1 MTSNLKDVA
10 QKLNI
15 SVSTVSRV
23 VNGKVYVKPETR
35 EMVMKALDE
44 LNYTPNQ
51 VARSLKNKA
60 TKTIGIVVPDIS
72 EDFFAYVIKGIDNV
86 LSRNG
91 YTIILCDT
99 GESAQKEELYINLLS
114 EKQIDGV
121 ILATVC
127 KEHQTLY
134 KLIAKELP
142 IIFIDNLPHL
152 KTNYD
157 SVIIDNSRASYMAV
171 EHLINLGH
179 KTVGAI
185 IGKMD
190 ETTGYERLSGY
201 KKALED
207 NHLPVNENLIKIGDF
222 KEKSGYEGMKSLLE
236 MNKDISAVYVASSK
250 MTYGAIKAI
259 KEKGLQIPKDISLVG
274 FDIHDVS
281 GLITPSITTVLQPEE
296 RIGKVAGELMLKRLQ
311 DSDERY
317 SQKIVLE
324 PEILIR
330 DSCGYM
336 SRKNNNLQKVKR

>member
-114 EKQIDGV
+114 E
-121 ILATVC
+121 
-127 KEHQTLY
+127 
-134 KLIAKELP
+134 
-142 IIFIDNLPHL
+142 
-152 KTNYD
+152 
-157 SVIIDNSRASYMAV
+157 
-171 EHLINLGH
+171 
-179 KTVGAI
+179 
-185 IGKMD
+185 
-190 ETTGYERLSGY
+190 
-201 KKALED
+201 
-207 NHLPVNENLIKIGDF
+207 
-222 KEKSGYEGMKSLLE
+222 
-236 MNKDISAVYVASSK
+236 
-250 MTYGAIKAI
+250 
-259 KEKGLQIPKDISLVG
+259 
-274 FDIHDVS
+274 
-281 GLITPSITTVLQPEE
+281 
-296 RIGKVAGELMLKRLQ
+296 
-311 DSDERY
+311 
-317 SQKIVLE
+317 
-324 PEILIR
+324 
-330 DSCGYM
+330 
-336 SRKNNNLQKVKR
+336 